1 MEALEINLCWHFTEL
16 VWCLGWWRWR
26 NRERWRDEAAGQQIT
41 NKILMNVSNTTK
53 ILMLMWTK
61 PYVELQL
68 CLWWLVLAS
77 SLRYTAVWF
86 CLAEST
92 SPLSETT
99 YSEVS
104 ISKTQPTTQPSGGW
118 RVFLSRA
125 ETCISTSHRGF
136 FYSSCFGLGISQ
148 KPTQRSNIK
157 GALCGIYQDPLSESI
172 DYFLWTCCYWC
183 VITWQ

>member
-1 MEALEINLCWHFTEL
+1 
-16 VWCLGWWRWR
+16 
-26 NRERWRDEAAGQQIT
+26 
-41 NKILMNVSNTTK
+41 MNVSNTTK

-92 SPLSETT
+92 SPSAETT

-148 KPTQRSNIK
+148 KPTQRSSSVWNLSGSIIRKHWLFSMNMLLLVCDYLTVKSVLFSLQRNFNIYMGGVPYK
-157 GALCGIYQDPLSESI
+157 EVAILLSHVFYISLEQTSSPMNG
-172 DYFLWTCCYWC
+172 C
-183 VITWQ
+183 